1 MCETWLWILL
11 FFVVVFFFN
20 FSNRWLFDRVKL
32 WRVTSVSLFNTV
44 LWVVFVLSYRIYFF
58 FLLFYKPTLMF
69 TKTVIYC
76 LQTYLYLLKYESIQN
91 LFQEKLHWHTCSTQ
105 TYLPCFL
112 LSMKLWWTII
122 SSYTKMAFV
131 SVALLKV
138 NWKFNLHFHCIYVPS
153 FMQRFIRPPVGL
165 TNTGHNTGVVS
176 LQS

>member
-1 MCETWLWILL
+1 MKGYIR
-11 FFVVVFFFN
+11 FFIQHSTLGCF
-20 FSNRWLFDRVKL
+20 RVKL
-32 WRVTSVSLFNTV
+32 QNL
-44 LWVVFVLSYRIYFF
+44 LF

-131 SVALLKV
+131 SVALLQV
-138 NWKFNLHFHCIYVPS
+138 TWKFNLHFLCISIECS
-153 FMQRFIRPPVGL
+153 FFYAAIHKTTSG
-165 TNTGHNTGVVS
+165 S
-176 LQS
+176 DEYWS